1 MHPLK
6 LFKRNV
12 NRIAKAFL
20 LLSVARTLCL
30 GFAMAI
36 LAGSFAIYVTESGRL
51 SYTNSLYIAT
61 SSICVTGL
69 SPVLLSELQRPTQLI
84 MMFLIQIGGLGIIT
98 FTVLIGVLVV
108 RGLSRSTRLASFVY
122 EATDAHLAKKMREKN
137 QGHNHSGVVAPGK
150 KKSEA
155 EASYVRR
162 MLLSLF
168 NISLSIEA
176 VGAILLY
183 LYMPETDRL
192 PGTPNRFFLS
202 LFTSVS
208 AFNNAG
214 FSIVDDLSFLAKD
227 PISLLI
233 IQFLIVM
240 GGIGFPVIIFIEK
253 SILEIIQKFMSKIET
268 VTETFMMRRTML
280 LGVDPPGWFIF
291 VIATSVRLEERLE
304 LYRKEL
310 FGDANRLQMSIIVF
324 GSLILIH
331 IGGLSILLIEYNN
344 LETIGKMDFA
354 DKLFNSFFLS
364 VSSRTAGFNTFDI
377 TEIRSATYVLLC
389 SLMFIGGGPQ
399 GAAGGIKI
407 TTFFILILYLKNVIS
422 PQTRVQA
429 WGEDVSKNSVAIST
443 RIYFLATISLVIFM
457 FLITLANG
465 NKHGIETIFF
475 EVMSAFGTV
484 GLSLGMTPYTN
495 DIEKYLYIALMFMG
509 RVGTFTLLIAFT
521 GHSGLGDLGSKDDG
535 LKIQVG

>member
-1 MHPLK
+1 MQPLK
-6 LFKRNV
+6 FIKRNV

-30 GFAMAI
+30 GFTITI
-36 LAGSFAIYVTESGRL
+36 LIGSFGIYISESGRL
-51 SYTNSLYIAT
+51 SYTVSLYLAT

-69 SPVLLSELQRPTQLI
+69 SPVLLSELQRSTQLI

-122 EATDAHLAKKMREKN
+122 EATDAHLAKRMRDKKLE
-137 QGHNHSGVVAPGK
+137 QQSAVISPGK
-150 KKSEA
+150 KKTEA

-162 MLLSLF
+162 MLISLF
-168 NISLSIEA
+168 NITLSIEA
-176 VGAILLY
+176 VGATLLFFC
-183 LYMPETDRL
+183 MPETDRL

-202 LFTSVS
+202 IFTSIS

-214 FSIVDDLSFLAKD
+214 FSIVDDLSFLSKD
-227 PISLLI
+227 PLCLLI
-233 IQFLIVM
+233 VQFLIVM

-253 SILEIIQKFMSKIET
+253 SILEIIQKFMGKVEA
-268 VTETFMMRRTML
+268 VTETFMMRRTVL
-280 LGVDPPGWFIF
+280 LGEDPPAWYIF
-291 VIATSVRLEERLE
+291 VIATSVRLEGRLE
-304 LYRKEL
+304 IYRKEL
-310 FGDANRLQMSIIVF
+310 FGDANRMQMAIIVL

-331 IGGLSILLIEYNN
+331 IGGIAILLIEYNN
-344 LETIGKMDFA
+344 VETIGKMVFSE
-354 DKLFNSFFLS
+354 KLFNSFFLS

-377 TEIRSATYVLLC
+377 AEIESATYVLLC
-389 SLMFIGGGPQ
+389 ALMFIGGGPQ

-407 TTFFILILYLKNVIS
+407 TTFFILILYLKNVIR
-422 PQTRVQA
+422 PQARVQA

-443 RIYFLATISLVIFM
+443 RIYFLATISLVVFM

-465 NKHGIETIFF
+465 NRHGIETIFF

-484 GLSLGMTPYTN
+484 GLSLGMTAYTN
-495 DIEKYLYIALMFMG
+495 DLEKFLYIALMFMG

-521 GHSGLGDLGSKDDG
+521 GHSGLGDLGGKDDG

>member
-6 LFKRNV
+6 LIKRNV

-30 GFAMAI
+30 GFAAAI
-36 LAGSFAIYVTESGRL
+36 LIGSFGIYVSESGKL
-51 SYTNSLYIAT
+51 TYTNSLYLAT

-69 SPVLLSELQRPTQLI
+69 SPVLLSELQRSTQLI

-122 EATDAHLAKKMREKN
+122 EATDAHLAKRLREKKSPP
-137 QGHNHSGVVAPGK
+137 HSGVVAPGK
-150 KKSEA
+150 TKNEA

-162 MLLSLF
+162 MLISLF

-176 VGAILLY
+176 VGATLLY
-183 LYMPETDRL
+183 FCMPETTDRL
-192 PGTPNRFFLS
+192 PGTPSKLFLS
-202 LFTSVS
+202 IFTSIS

-227 PISLLI
+227 PLCLLI
-233 IQFLIVM
+233 VQFLIVM

-253 SILEIIQKFMSKIET
+253 SILEIVQKFMGKVEA
-268 VTETFMMRRTML
+268 VTETFMMRRTVL
-280 LGVDPPGWFIF
+280 LGEDPPGWYIF

-304 LYRKEL
+304 VYRKEL
-310 FGDANRLQMSIIVF
+310 FGDANRMQMAIIVL

-331 IGGLSILLIEYNN
+331 IGGISILLIEYNN
-344 LETIGKMDFA
+344 VETIGKMGFTE
-354 DKLFNSFFLS
+354 KLFNSFFLS

-422 PQTRVQA
+422 PQARVQA

-443 RIYFLATISLVIFM
+443 RIYFLATLSLVVFM
-457 FLITLANG
+457 FIITLANG

-495 DIEKYLYIALMFMG
+495 DLEKFLYIALMFMG

>member
-6 LFKRNV
+6 LIKRNV

-30 GFAMAI
+30 GFATAI
-36 LAGSFAIYVTESGRL
+36 LIGSLGIYVSESGRL
-51 SYTNSLYIAT
+51 SYTICLYLAT

-69 SPVLLSELQRPTQLI
+69 SPVLLSELQRSTQLI

-122 EATDAHLAKKMREKN
+122 EATDAHLAKRMRDKKPEP
-137 QGHNHSGVVAPGK
+137 HSGVIPPGK
-150 KKSEA
+150 DKT

-176 VGAILLY
+176 VGATLLY
-183 LYMPETDRL
+183 FFMPETDRL
-192 PGTPNRFFLS
+192 PGIPNRFFLS
-202 LFTSVS
+202 VFTSVS

-227 PISLLI
+227 PLCLLI
-233 IQFLIVM
+233 VQFLIVM

-253 SILEIIQKFMSKIET
+253 SILEIIQKFMGKIEA
-268 VTETFMMRRTML
+268 VTETFMMRRTVL
-280 LGVDPPGWFIF
+280 LGEDPPAWYIF

-304 LYRKEL
+304 VYRKEL
-310 FGDANRLQMSIIVF
+310 FGDANRMQMAIIVL
-324 GSLILIH
+324 GSLVLIH
-331 IGGLSILLIEYNN
+331 IGGISILLIEYDNI
-344 LETIGKMDFA
+344 ETIGKMAFSE
-354 DKLFNSFFLS
+354 KLFNSFFLS
-364 VSSRTAGFNTFDI
+364 VSSRTAGFNTFDV
-377 TEIRSATYVLLC
+377 TEIRSGTYVLLC
-389 SLMFIGGGPQ
+389 ALMFIGGGPQ

-407 TTFFILILYLKNVIS
+407 TTFFILILYLKNVIR
-422 PQTRVQA
+422 PQARVQA

-443 RIYFLATISLVIFM
+443 RIYFLATLSLVLFM

-465 NKHGIETIFF
+465 NNHGIETIFF

-484 GLSLGMTPYTN
+484 GLSLGMTAYTN
-495 DIEKYLYIALMFMG
+495 DVEKFLYIALMFMG

-521 GHSGLGDLGSKDDG
+521 GHSGLGELGGKDDG

>member
-1 MHPLK
+1 MQPLK
-6 LFKRNV
+6 FIKRNV

-30 GFAMAI
+30 GFAITI
-36 LAGSFAIYVTESGRL
+36 LIGSFGIYISESGRL
-51 SYTNSLYIAT
+51 SYTVSLYLAT

-69 SPVLLSELQRPTQLI
+69 SPVLLSELQHSTQLI

-122 EATDAHLAKKMREKN
+122 EATDAHLAKRMRDKKLE
-137 QGHNHSGVVAPGK
+137 QQSAVISSGK
-150 KKSEA
+150 KKTEA

-162 MLLSLF
+162 MLISLF
-168 NISLSIEA
+168 NITLSIEA
-176 VGAILLY
+176 VGATLLFFC
-183 LYMPETDRL
+183 MPEMDRL

-202 LFTSVS
+202 IFTSIS

-214 FSIVDDLSFLAKD
+214 FSIVDDLSFLSKD
-227 PISLLI
+227 PLCLLI
-233 IQFLIVM
+233 VQFLIVM

-253 SILEIIQKFMSKIET
+253 SILEIMQKFMGKIEA
-268 VTETFMMRRTML
+268 VTETFMMRRTVL
-280 LGVDPPGWFIF
+280 LGEDPPAWYIF

-304 LYRKEL
+304 VYRKEL
-310 FGDANRLQMSIIVF
+310 FGDANRMQMAIIVL

-331 IGGLSILLIEYNN
+331 IGGIAILLIEYNN
-344 LETIGKMDFA
+344 VETIGKMVFSE
-354 DKLFNSFFLS
+354 KLFNSFFLS

-377 TEIRSATYVLLC
+377 TEIESATYVLLC
-389 SLMFIGGGPQ
+389 ALMFIGGGPQ

-407 TTFFILILYLKNVIS
+407 TTFFILILYLKNVIR
-422 PQTRVQA
+422 PQARVQA

-443 RIYFLATISLVIFM
+443 RIYFLATISLVVFM

-465 NKHGIETIFF
+465 NRHGIETIFF

-484 GLSLGMTPYTN
+484 GLSLGMTAYTN
-495 DIEKYLYIALMFMG
+495 DLEKFLYITLMFMG

-521 GHSGLGDLGSKDDG
+521 GHSGLGDLGGKDDG

>member
-36 LAGSFAIYVTESGRL
+36 LAGSFGIYVTESGRL
-51 SYTNSLYIAT
+51 SYTNSLYLAT

-122 EATDAHLAKKMREKN
+122 EATDAHLAKKMMRKD
-137 QGHNHSGVVAPGK
+137 QGHDHSGIVAPGK

-183 LYMPETDRL
+183 FYMPETDRL
-192 PGTPNRFFLS
+192 PGTPNRLFLS

-214 FSIVDDLSFLAKD
+214 FSVVDDLSFLAKD
-227 PISLLI
+227 PLCLLI

-280 LGVDPPGWFIF
+280 LGEDPPGWFIF

-304 LYRKEL
+304 VYRKEL
-310 FGDANRLQMSIIVF
+310 FGDANRLQMSIIVL

-331 IGGLSILLIEYNN
+331 IGGISILLIEYNN
-344 LETIGKMDFA
+344 LETIGKMGFTE
-354 DKLFNSFFLS
+354 KLFNSFFLS

-377 TEIRSATYVLLC
+377 TEIRSATYVILC

-422 PQTRVQA
+422 PQARVQA

>member
-1 MHPLK
+1 MQPLK
-6 LFKRNV
+6 FIKRNV

-30 GFAMAI
+30 GFTITI
-36 LAGSFAIYVTESGRL
+36 LIGSFGIYISESGRL
-51 SYTNSLYIAT
+51 SYTVSLYLAT

-69 SPVLLSELQRPTQLI
+69 SPVLLSELQRSTQLI

-108 RGLSRSTRLASFVY
+108 RGLSRSTRLASLVY
-122 EATDAHLAKKMREKN
+122 EATDAHLAKRMRDKKLE
-137 QGHNHSGVVAPGK
+137 QQSAVISPGK
-150 KKSEA
+150 KKTEA

-162 MLLSLF
+162 MLISLF
-168 NISLSIEA
+168 NITLSIEA
-176 VGAILLY
+176 VGATLLFFC
-183 LYMPETDRL
+183 MPETDRL

-202 LFTSVS
+202 IFTSIS

-214 FSIVDDLSFLAKD
+214 FSIVDDLSFLSKD
-227 PISLLI
+227 PLCLLI
-233 IQFLIVM
+233 VQFLIVM

-253 SILEIIQKFMSKIET
+253 SILEIIQKFMGKVEA
-268 VTETFMMRRTML
+268 VTETFMMRRTVL
-280 LGVDPPGWFIF
+280 LGEDPPAWYIF
-291 VIATSVRLEERLE
+291 VIATSVRLEGRLE
-304 LYRKEL
+304 IYRKEL
-310 FGDANRLQMSIIVF
+310 FGDANRMQMAIIVL

-331 IGGLSILLIEYNN
+331 IGGIAILLIEYNN
-344 LETIGKMDFA
+344 VETIGKMVFSE
-354 DKLFNSFFLS
+354 KLFNSFFLS

-377 TEIRSATYVLLC
+377 TEIESATYVLLC
-389 SLMFIGGGPQ
+389 ALMFIGGGPQ

-407 TTFFILILYLKNVIS
+407 TTFFILILYLKNVIR
-422 PQTRVQA
+422 PQARVQA

-443 RIYFLATISLVIFM
+443 RIYFLATISLVVFM

-465 NKHGIETIFF
+465 NRHGIETIFF

-484 GLSLGMTPYTN
+484 GLSLGMTAYTN
-495 DIEKYLYIALMFMG
+495 DLEKFLYIALMFMG

-521 GHSGLGDLGSKDDG
+521 GHSGLGDLGGKDDG

>member
-137 QGHNHSGVVAPGK
+137 QGHSQSGVVAPGK

-183 LYMPETDRL
+183 FYMPETDRL
-192 PGTPNRFFLS
+192 PGTPNRLFLS

-214 FSIVDDLSFLAKD
+214 FSVVDDLSFLAKD

-280 LGVDPPGWFIF
+280 LGEDPPAWFIF
-291 VIATSVRLEERLE
+291 IIATSVRLEERLE
-304 LYRKEL
+304 VYRKEL
-310 FGDANRLQMSIIVF
+310 FGDANRMQMSIIVL

-331 IGGLSILLIEYNN
+331 IGGISILLIEYNN
-344 LETIGKMDFA
+344 LETIGKMGFTE
-354 DKLFNSFFLS
+354 KLFNSFFLS

>member
-6 LFKRNV
+6 LIKRNV

-30 GFAMAI
+30 GFAVAI
-36 LAGSFAIYVTESGRL
+36 LIGSFAIYVSESGRL
-51 SYTNSLYIAT
+51 TYTVSLYLAT

-69 SPVLLSELQRPTQLI
+69 SPVLLSELHRSTQWI

-122 EATDAHLAKKMREKN
+122 EVTDAHLARRMMEKN
-137 QGHNHSGVVAPGK
+137 SAHSGVVSPGK
-150 KKSEA
+150 KKTEA

-168 NISLSIEA
+168 NISLSIEF
-176 VGAILLY
+176 VGATLLY
-183 LYMPETDRL
+183 FLMPETDRL
-192 PGTPNRFFLS
+192 PGTPNRLFLS

-214 FSIVDDLSFLAKD
+214 FSIVDDLSFLSKE
-227 PISLLI
+227 PLCLLV

-253 SILEIIQKFMSKIET
+253 SLLEIFQKFMGRVET
-268 VTETFMMRRTML
+268 VTETFMMRRTVL
-280 LGVDPPGWFIF
+280 LGEDPPAWYIF

-304 LYRKEL
+304 VYRKEL
-310 FGDANRLQMSIIVF
+310 FGDANRMQMSIIVL
-324 GSLILIH
+324 GSLLLIH
-331 IGGLSILLIEYNN
+331 IGGIAILLIEYNN
-344 LETIGKMDFA
+344 VETIGKMGFTE
-354 DKLFNSFFLS
+354 KLFNSFFLS

-377 TEIRSATYVLLC
+377 GEIRSATYVLLC

-422 PQTRVQA
+422 PQARVQI
-429 WGEDVSKNSVAIST
+429 WGEDVSKNSVAISA

-457 FLITLANG
+457 FLIGLANG
-465 NKHGIETIFF
+465 NKHGIESVFF

-484 GLSLGMTPYTN
+484 GLTLGLTPYTN
-495 DIEKYLYIALMFMG
+495 DVEKFLYIALMFMG
-509 RVGTFTLLIAFT
+509 RIGTFTLLIAFT

>member
-1 MHPLK
+1 MQPLK
-6 LFKRNV
+6 LIKRNV

-30 GFAMAI
+30 GFAIAI
-36 LAGSFAIYVTESGRL
+36 LIGSFGIFVSESGRL
-51 SYTNSLYIAT
+51 SYTVSLYLAT

-69 SPVLLSELQRPTQLI
+69 SPVLLSELQRSTQLI
-84 MMFLIQIGGLGIIT
+84 MMFLIQVGGLGIIT

-122 EATDAHLAKKMREKN
+122 EVTDAHFAKRT
-137 QGHNHSGVVAPGK
+137 Q
-150 KKSEA
+150 KKSEQQSGSA
-155 EASYVRR
+155 LSGKNKTESEASYVRR

-176 VGAILLY
+176 VGAGLLY
-183 LYMPETDRL
+183 FCMPETDRL
-192 PGTPNRFFLS
+192 PGTPSRFFLS
-202 LFTSVS
+202 VFTSVS

-227 PISLLI
+227 PLCLLI

-253 SILEIIQKFMSKIET
+253 SILEIIQKFMGKIEA
-268 VTETFMMRRTML
+268 VTETFMMRRTVL
-280 LGVDPPGWFIF
+280 LGEDPPAWYIFI
-291 VIATSVRLEERLE
+291 IATSVRLEERLE
-304 LYRKEL
+304 VYRKEL
-310 FGDANRLQMSIIVF
+310 FGDANRMQMAIIVL

-331 IGGLSILLIEYNN
+331 IGGISILLIEYDNI
-344 LETIGKMDFA
+344 ETIGKMGFTE
-354 DKLFNSFFLS
+354 KLFNSFFLS
-364 VSSRTAGFNTFDI
+364 VSSRTAGFNTFDV

-389 SLMFIGGGPQ
+389 ALMFIGGGPQ

-407 TTFFILILYLKNVIS
+407 TTFFILILYLKNVIR
-422 PQTRVQA
+422 PQARVQA

-443 RIYFLATISLVIFM
+443 RIYFLATISLIVFM

-465 NKHGIETIFF
+465 NKYGIETIFF

-484 GLSLGMTPYTN
+484 GLSLGMTAYTN
-495 DIEKYLYIALMFMG
+495 DIEKFLYITLMFMG

-521 GHSGLGDLGSKDDG
+521 GHSGLGDLGGKDDG

>member
-51 SYTNSLYIAT
+51 TYTNSLYIAT

-137 QGHNHSGVVAPGK
+137 RGSNHSGVVAPGK

-162 MLLSLF
+162 MLISLF

-183 LYMPETDRL
+183 LNMPETDRL

-280 LGVDPPGWFIF
+280 LGEDPPAWFIF

-304 LYRKEL
+304 VYRKEL
-310 FGDANRLQMSIIVF
+310 FGDANRMQMSIIVL
-324 GSLILIH
+324 GSLLLIH

-344 LETIGKMDFA
+344 LETIGKMGFTE
-354 DKLFNSFFLS
+354 KLFNSFFLS

-422 PQTRVQA
+422 PQARVQA

>member
-122 EATDAHLAKKMREKN
+122 EATDAHRVKKMREKN
-137 QGHNHSGVVAPGK
+137 QGHNQSGVVAPGK

-183 LYMPETDRL
+183 FNMPETDRL
-192 PGTPNRFFLS
+192 PGTPNRLFLS

-233 IQFLIVM
+233 VQFLIVM

-280 LGVDPPGWFIF
+280 LGEDPPAWFIF

-304 LYRKEL
+304 VYRKEL
-310 FGDANRLQMSIIVF
+310 FGDANRMQMSIIVL

-344 LETIGKMDFA
+344 LETIGKMGFTE
-354 DKLFNSFFLS
+354 KLFNSFFLS

-422 PQTRVQA
+422 PQARVQA

-484 GLSLGMTPYTN
+484 GLSLGMTPYTS